1 MIPRLALLVFFGA
14 LAVTGCDKDTEGD
27 TGGDTSTSDEL
38 TWQAMSDSE
47 KSAYMA
53 GVVLP
58 AMRDVFQGYDA
69 ERYAEFSCD
78 TCHTSGGDYSM
89 PSQDLAGYWAEG
101 EFPGPDTTDPG
112 AKFMHEE
119 VLPKMAELL
128 DDDSPSCTG
137 CHIE

>member
-1 MIPRLALLVFFGA
+1 MTARLALLVFFGA
-14 LAVTGCDKDTEGD
+14 LAVTGCDKDTAE
-27 TGGDTSTSDEL
+27 DTSTTDEL
-38 TWQAMSDSE
+38 TWPEMSESE

-58 AMRDVFQGYDA
+58 TMRDVFQGYDA

-119 VLPKMAELL
+119 VLPKMAGLL
-128 DDDSPSCTG
+128 DNDSPSCTG